1 MCTFT
6 SNEQGSNAQEY
17 DYGHSI
23 SAHVAT
29 ENPAGIFD
37 RKELHAPLSRA
48 RGSEVP
54 VLATY
59 WSLTVVYV

>member
-17 DYGHSI
+17 EYGHGI
-23 SAHVAT
+23 SAHVAI
-29 ENPAGIFD
+29 ENPAGIVD

-48 RGSEVP
+48 WGSEVR

-59 WSLTVVYV
+59 WSLTAVYV